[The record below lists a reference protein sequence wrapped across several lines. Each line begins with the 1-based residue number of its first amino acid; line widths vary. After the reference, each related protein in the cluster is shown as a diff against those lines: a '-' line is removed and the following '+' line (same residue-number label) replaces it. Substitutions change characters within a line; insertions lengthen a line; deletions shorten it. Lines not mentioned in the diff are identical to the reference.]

1 MEQQAEVFFR
11 QTWSGSWGRPHCYVE
26 ADKYKTQYNYKF
38 KLTNTNDLDANDKN
52 TNRNNKKTTLQ
63 LVMNGSWGRPRCC
76 EQTNNW

>member
-52 TNRNNKKTTLQ
+52 TNMNKKNYITISDEWLLRATQ
-63 LVMNGSWGRPRCC
+63 IC
-76 EQTNNW
+76 EQTSNW